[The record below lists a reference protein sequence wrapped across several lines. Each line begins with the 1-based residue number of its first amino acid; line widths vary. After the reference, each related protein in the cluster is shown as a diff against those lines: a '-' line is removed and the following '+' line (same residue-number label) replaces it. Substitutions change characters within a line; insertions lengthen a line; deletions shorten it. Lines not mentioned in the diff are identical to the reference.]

1 MVNQSNIELTMI
13 SIPVFEA
20 KTRLSELLQQAQQG
34 EEIVI
39 TRHGVPMARLVPPV
53 EGSRRAAAS
62 SQMRRVEAAFDA
74 LTDLRQGVSLDV
86 PLADAV
92 RAGRD

>member
-1 MVNQSNIELTMI
+1 MVDQINIGLTMI
-13 SIPVFEA
+13 SVPVFEA

-62 SQMRRVEAAFDA
+62 SQARRVAAAFDS

>member
-1 MVNQSNIELTMI
+1 MI

-39 TRHGVPMARLVPPV
+39 TRHGVPMARLLPPV
-53 EGSRRAAAS
+53 EGSRRAAAV
-62 SQMRRVEAAFDA
+62 SQTRRVDAAFDA
-74 LTDLRQGVSLDV
+74 LTDLRKGVSLDV

-92 RAGRD
+92 RSGRD